1 MKPIREVA
9 KLPPR
14 VMLYGVEG
22 IGKTTFG
29 ASAPKPVFVLTE
41 DGLGDLDVAH
51 FPLAKSYDDVRR
63 ALCYVRDEAHDFET
77 VVLDSLDWLERL
89 IHDHVCMENS
99 VSTIERVD
107 GGYGRGYVAAIKFWR
122 DVIAILDE
130 IRDQRRMAIIGI
142 AHAKVERFEDPESPA
157 YDRYSP
163 RLHKTSSAL
172 VTEWMDAVLFAHWRF
187 AVRTETGNFG
197 KTRGVAIA
205 SKTDCER
212 VVRVSGGPTCVAKN
226 RYGLTGELPLSWD
239 AFAKAIGY

>member
-1 MKPIREVA
+1 MKPVREVE

-29 ASAPKPVFVLTE
+29 ASAPKPIFVLTE

-63 ALCYVRDEAHDFET
+63 ALCVEH
-77 VVLDSLDWLERL
+77 
-89 IHDHVCMENS
+89 N

-107 GGYGRGYVAAIKFWR
+107 GGYGRGYVAALKVWR
-122 DVIAILDE
+122 EVIGILDE
-130 IRDQRRMAIIGI
+130 IRAQRRMITIGI

-163 RLHKTSSAL
+163 RLHKTSAAL
-172 VTEWMDAVLFAHWRF
+172 VTEWMDAVLFAHWRY

-197 KTRGVAIA
+197 KTRGVAVA
-205 SKTDCER
+205 SRTDCER
-212 VVRVSGGPTCVAKN
+212 VIRVSGGPTCVAKN